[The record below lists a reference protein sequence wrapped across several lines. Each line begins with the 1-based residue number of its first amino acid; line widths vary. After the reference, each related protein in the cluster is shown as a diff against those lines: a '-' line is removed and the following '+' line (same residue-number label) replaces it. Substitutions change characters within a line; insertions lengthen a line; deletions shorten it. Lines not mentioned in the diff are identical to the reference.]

1 MFAAEP
7 LPMLR
12 RKLQVMALVCAVAVG
27 RTATAASSPAV
38 ASGSAEWEALQKRN
52 AALEELVRQ
61 QQALIENLNRRVT
74 VIEEGAA
81 SRTGQA
87 ESVADLAPPKV
98 GSGFNLGRVNISGEG
113 GVAFFHSGSKGL
125 FPNSEFRVDEAK
137 LFVEAPIWG
146 NVYFFTELN
155 LAQRESEDLDLRVGE
170 FYLDF
175 ENLFGLEEN
184 PRLVNL
190 RVGRLDVPF
199 GEEYMVRDAIDN
211 PLISHSLADFW
222 GVDEGAEIYGS
233 FGKFSYVL
241 AVQNGGVPVT
251 QDFTKDK
258 AVVGRLAYDPARWLH
273 LSVSAM
279 RTGELD
285 AELDS
290 LSEIW
295 FGGGWFRSIGD
306 PGTTRFHAN
315 LIEGDVALR
324 WTRGHLKAFGGAVCY
339 DDNDPAKSNARSMYF
354 YSVEGKQQL
363 TRKLY
368 AAARFGQVFA
378 DRGYPLSGNADMGEY
393 FFNFSPA
400 ALTDELWRLSLGL
413 GYRLHENLLIKAEYT
428 IERGQTLGGD
438 NRDQEDLFAA
448 EAAFKF

>member
-1 MFAAEP
+1 M
-7 LPMLR
+7 
-12 RKLQVMALVCAVAVG
+12 
-27 RTATAASSPAV
+27 
-38 ASGSAEWEALQKRN
+38 EALQKRN
-52 AALEELVRQ
+52 ATLEELVRQ
-61 QQALIENLNRRVT
+61 QQSVIENLNRRVS
-74 VIEEGAA
+74 VIEETEAKRVDQNK
-81 SRTGQA
+81 SPVET
-87 ESVADLAPPKV
+87 APAKP
-98 GSGFNLGRVNISGEG
+98 GSGFSFGRVNISGEG
-113 GVAFFHSGSKGL
+113 GVAFFHSGSKGQ

-137 LFVEAPIWG
+137 LFIEAPIWG

-190 RVGRLDVPF
+190 RLGRLDVPF

-211 PLISHSLADFW
+211 PLISHSLMDFW
-222 GVDEGAEIYGS
+222 GVDEGVELYGS
-233 FGKFSYVL
+233 AGKFSYVL
-241 AVQNGGVPVT
+241 AVQNGGVLVA

-258 AVVGRLAYDPARWLH
+258 AVVGRLAYDPTRWLH

-279 RTGELD
+279 RTGDLD

-295 FGGGWFRSIGD
+295 FGGGWFRSIGG

-324 WTRGHLKAFGGAVCY
+324 WTGGHLKTFGGAICY
-339 DDNDPAKSNARSMYF
+339 DDNDPAQSNARSMYF

-368 AAARFGQVFA
+368 AAARFGQIFA
-378 DRGYPLSGNADMGEY
+378 DGGYPLAGNADLGEY
-393 FFNFSPA
+393 FFNYSPA
-400 ALTDELWRLSLGL
+400 ALTSELWRLSLGL
-413 GYRLHENLLIKAEYT
+413 GYRFHENLLIKAEYT

>member
-1 MFAAEP
+1 M
-7 LPMLR
+7 LDRVPMLR
-12 RKLQVMALVCAVAVG
+12 RKLQVVLLVCAVAAG
-27 RTATAASSPAV
+27 MAATGAV
-38 ASGSAEWEALQKRN
+38 PSAGGGEMEAVQKRN

-61 QQALIENLNRRVT
+61 QQAVIQDLNRRVT
-74 VIEEGAA
+74 AIEA
-81 SRTGQA
+81 SRDQGGPIAAQA
-87 ESVADLAPPKV
+87 EPPARESWGGLKV
-98 GSGFNLGRVNISGEG
+98 GKVNLSGEG
-113 GVAFFHSGSKGL
+113 GVAIFNSGSKGQ
-125 FPNSEFRVDEAK
+125 FPNAEFRIDEAK
-137 LFVEAPIWG
+137 LFVEAPVWG

-175 ENLFGLEEN
+175 ENLFGLEEH

-211 PLISHSLADFW
+211 PLISHSLMDFW
-222 GVDEGAEIYGS
+222 GVDEGVELYGS
-233 FGKFSYVL
+233 YGQFSYVL
-241 AVQNGGVPVT
+241 AVQNGGTPVT

-258 AVVGRLAYDPARWLH
+258 AVVGRLAYDPAGWLH

-285 AELDS
+285 AEDDS

-295 FGGGWFRSIGD
+295 FGGGWFRSISGAA
-306 PGTTRFHAN
+306 TRFHAN
-315 LIEGDVALR
+315 LLEGDVALR
-324 WTRGHLKAFGGAVCY
+324 WSRGHLKAFGGAICY
-339 DDNDPAKSNARSMYF
+339 DDNDSAKSNARSLYF
-354 YSVEGKQQL
+354 YSVEGRQQL

-378 DRGYPLSGNADMGEY
+378 GDGYPLAGQAALGQY
-393 FFNFSPA
+393 FFKYSPT
-400 ALTDELWRLSLGL
+400 ALTTELWRLSLGL
-413 GYRLHENLLIKAEYT
+413 GYRFNENLLFKTEYT
-428 IERGQTLGGD
+428 MERGRTVGGD
-438 NRDQEDLFAA
+438 NRDQEDMFAA